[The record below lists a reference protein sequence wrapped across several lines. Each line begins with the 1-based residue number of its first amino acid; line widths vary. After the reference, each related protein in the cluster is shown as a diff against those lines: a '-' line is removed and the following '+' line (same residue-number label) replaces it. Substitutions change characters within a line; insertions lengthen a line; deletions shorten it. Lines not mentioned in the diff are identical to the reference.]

1 MTRICVFGA
10 GRVGCYVG
18 GRLAAA
24 GADVVL
30 IGREDVRAEVAEH
43 GLHLSDYRGY
53 DETITPE
60 FVPDPQAAAEAGLI
74 LVTVKSGAT
83 AEAGQQLANVLRP
96 GAVVVSLQNGLSN
109 GEVLGEAL
117 LHTSVLRG
125 MVPFN
130 VVRRGPGWYHQG
142 SAGGLEIAESDELA
156 EHLPAF
162 EAAGLPVVQRDD
174 MEGVLAAKLLLN
186 CNNALNALSDLP
198 LKTELSQRDF
208 RRCLALAQH
217 EAMDVMEHA
226 GIRPTRLT
234 LLPPGLMA
242 RALSMPDA
250 LFSRVA
256 ASTLAID
263 PHARSSMWDD
273 LSEGR
278 PTEVDYINGEIVALA
293 ERVDRPAPVNTRLV
307 ELIRAAEAGPRR
319 AWTGAELLAN
329 LTEAANAGS

>member
-1 MTRICVFGA
+1 MFGA
-10 GRVGCYVG
+10 GRIGCYVG
-18 GRLAAA
+18 GRLAAG

-30 IGREDVRAEVAEH
+30 IGREHVRDEVAEN
-43 GLHLSDYRGY
+43 GLHLTDYLGF
-53 DETITPE
+53 DITVSPE
-60 FVPDPQAAAEAGLI
+60 FVTDPQAAADADLI

-83 AEAGQQLANVLRP
+83 AQAGEELAAVLRP

-117 LHTSVLRG
+117 LHTSVLAG

-142 SAGGLEIAESDELA
+142 SAGGIEVAESPELT
-156 EHLPAF
+156 EYLPAF
-162 EAAGLPVVQRDD
+162 EAAGLPLVLRDD
-174 MEGVLAAKLLLN
+174 IEGVLAAKLLMN

-208 RRCLALAQH
+208 RRCLAMAQH

-226 GIRPTRLT
+226 GIKPTRLT
-234 LLPPGLMA
+234 VLPPGLMA

-263 PHARSSMWDD
+263 PHARSSMSDD
-273 LSEGR
+273 LADGR
-278 PTEVDYINGEIVALA
+278 RTEVDYINGEIVALA
-293 ERVDRPAPVNTRLV
+293 ERVGRPAPVNARLV
-307 ELIRAAEAGPRR
+307 ELIRQAEAGPRR
-319 AWTGAELLAN
+319 TWTGPELLAE
-329 LTEAANAGS
+329 LTSAADTA